1 MKRSINIVFA
11 VILFLLLVPSISVF
25 ADTGPKPSVV
35 IEFVGLEEE
44 EYYVTLLSEST
55 STGPWSLG
63 NEYNEYMGDEAAFQK
78 FSQYEDEEGYHFLGY
93 MENCSDDDVFEWTY
107 YPPSPFKILI
117 YFPEHDSFLIDE
129 NVFERYAFDSYF
141 TAEVMGVENIVVSS
155 DAETVTIDT
164 KQSYDFSLELL
175 SFSARVIITIA
186 LEIIIALLFMYR
198 DKKSLA
204 IIILTNVLTQVILNI
219 FLNVINNMLL
229 NFINYKISQYAFI
242 VSYVWIEAVIFVIE
256 AVIYSK
262 FIGHENVL
270 TKVKYHPY
278 WYSAVAN
285 IASFVVG
292 MWIYNV
298 IPGIF

>member
-1 MKRSINIVFA
+1 MKRSINIVFS
-11 VILFLLLVPSISVF
+11 VILFLILVPSMIVF

-63 NEYNEYMGDEAAFQK
+63 NEYNEYMGDEAVFQK
-78 FSQYEDEEGYHFLGY
+78 FSQYEDVDGYHFLGY
-93 MENCSDDDVFEWTY
+93 MENCSEDDVFEWSY
-107 YPPSPFKILI
+107 HPPSPFKILI
-117 YFPEHDSFLIDE
+117 YFPEHDSFLIDD

-141 TAEVMGVENIVVSS
+141 TVEVMGVENIAVSRDS
-155 DAETVTIDT
+155 EAVTIDT
-164 KQSYDFSLELL
+164 KQSYDFSLELA
-175 SFSARVIITIA
+175 SFSARVMITVVLEILIA
-186 LEIIIALLFMYR
+186 LIFMYR

-204 IIILTNVLTQVILNI
+204 IITLTNICTQVILNI
-219 FLNVINNMLL
+219 FLNVINNMLQNL
-229 NFINYKISQYAFI
+229 MDYKISQYAFI
-242 VSYVWIEAVIFVIE
+242 VAYIWIEVVIFVIE

-262 FIGHENVL
+262 FIGRENVS
-270 TKVKYHPY
+270 TKVKYHPF

-292 MWIYNV
+292 MWVSNV